1 MNGVR
6 SPESGPD
13 EVAALLVSQLRRHLG
28 DAIESVIAHGSWIH
42 GDFAPERS
50 DLDLLVVLSAD
61 PDQGVVESVSPIVD
75 HATSRY
81 PCWHDRLEIGIV
93 SAQGVADVLAGAPSV
108 PVVRISPGEPLHL
121 TQGDRHRLFD
131 WEAARRGRALAGKEP
146 IQVLPDI
153 PPTVLRGWR
162 ASSFSGGQSGSTESM
177 PRARTPTTSRRMPSS
192 QRYERGLSAPTA
204 TNCPSG
210 RQACRGHTH
219 SQPGA
224 NSPLGRSAGGTWS
237 ERGAHRRN
245 RPRSS
250 CCFSPVPAPDHDIRH
265 QGTPD

>member
-93 SAQGVADVLAGAPSV
+93 SAQGVADVLAGAPNV

-153 PPTVLRGWR
+153 PPTVLRGLASEQLQRWPEWVDGVDAAGPDAYDFQAYAVLTALR
-162 ASSFSGGQSGSTESM
+162 AWALSAHGDQLSKRQAGLQGTHAFPAWSELTTWALDRWYVVGARSAPPQSTEEFM
-177 PRARTPTTSRRMPSS
+177 LLLA
-192 QRYERGLSAPTA
+192 GAG
-204 TNCPSG
+204 SG
-210 RQACRGHTH
+210 
-219 SQPGA
+219 P
-224 NSPLGRSAGGTWS
+224 
-237 ERGAHRRN
+237 
-245 RPRSS
+245 
-250 CCFSPVPAPDHDIRH
+250 
-265 QGTPD
+265 